1 MLRNLMPSPKS
12 FSRSALSSVSA
23 GTIVSSILTVQTSG
37 DGFVDLTA
45 EIAKFVADARAKDGA
60 VTLFIRHTSASL
72 TVQENADPSVLDD
85 LRTALNR
92 LVPEH
97 AGWTHDT
104 EGPDDMPAHI
114 KTMLTAASLHIPVL
128 KGELALGTWQAIYLI
143 EHRTR
148 PHRREIV
155 LQFIGAVT

>member
-1 MLRNLMPSPKS
+1 MPSPKS
-12 FSRSALSSVSA
+12 FSRSTLSSVSA
-23 GTIVSSILTVQTSG
+23 DTIVSSLLTVQTSG
-37 DGFVDLTA
+37 AGFIDLTA
-45 EIAKFVADARAKDGA
+45 EVAKFINDARAKDGA

-72 TVQENADPSVLDD
+72 TIQENADPSVLDD
-85 LRTALNR
+85 LMTALNR
-92 LVPEH
+92 LAPEH

-128 KGELALGTWQAIYLI
+128 RGELALGTWQAIYLI

-148 PHRREIV
+148 PHRREVV
-155 LQFIGAVT
+155 LQFIGAV